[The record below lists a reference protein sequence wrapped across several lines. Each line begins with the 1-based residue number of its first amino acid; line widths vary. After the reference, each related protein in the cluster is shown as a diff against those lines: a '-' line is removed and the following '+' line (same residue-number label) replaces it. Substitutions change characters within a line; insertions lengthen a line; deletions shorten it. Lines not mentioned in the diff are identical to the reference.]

1 VTETLD
7 LDVHLAAI
15 AAGDATAFGRWL
27 AGAEPVVRRSLRSF
41 AARVDVEA
49 VVQETLL
56 RAWQVAPRVEPDG
69 RPNGLL
75 RLALRAGRNLAIDE
89 SRRAGAREVQLQG
102 GEGET
107 SVSSLEEGSPSLP
120 DPLLRRVIA
129 ICWEKLPPQPQ
140 IALRARLDAAG
151 AEPDATSAARCGMRL
166 NTFLQNV
173 ARARKHLLACLDSQG
188 VPIDVGLSPGGAP

>member
-1 VTETLD
+1 VSDPLD
-7 LDVHLAAI
+7 LDVHLPAI
-15 AAGDATAFGRWL
+15 ASGDTAAFARWL
-27 AGAEPVVRRSLRSF
+27 SGAEPAVRASLRSF

-75 RLALRAGRNLAIDE
+75 RVALRAARNLAIDDH
-89 SRRAGAREVQLQG
+89 RRSGRREEPVAPDHAALATTPDDAPQ
-102 GEGET
+102 
-107 SVSSLEEGSPSLP
+107 PA

-129 ICWEKLPPQPQ
+129 ACFEKLPAQPGA
-140 IALRARLDAAG
+140 ALRARLDAAG
-151 AEPDATSAARCGMRL
+151 ADADAALATRCQMRL

-173 ARARKHLLACLDSQG
+173 ARARKHLLACLAENG
-188 VPIDVGLSPGGAP
+188 VILATTEGGGAP

>member
-1 VTETLD
+1 MSDPTD
-7 LDVHLAAI
+7 LDVHLPAI
-15 AAGDATAFGRWL
+15 ASGDTAAFARWL
-27 AGAEPVVRRSLRSF
+27 SGAEPIVRASLRSF

-75 RLALRAGRNLAIDE
+75 RVALRAARNLAIDDL
-89 SRRAGAREVQLQG
+89 RRTGRREEPVAPDHAAMQTAAEAPQP
-102 GEGET
+102 
-107 SVSSLEEGSPSLP
+107 V

-129 ICWEKLPPQPQ
+129 ACFEKLPAQPGA
-140 IALRARLDAAG
+140 ALRARLDAAG
-151 AEPDATSAARCGMRL
+151 ADADAALATRCQMRL

-173 ARARKHLLACLDSQG
+173 ARARKHLLACLADNG
-188 VPIDVGLSPGGAP
+188 VVLTVTEGGGLP

>member
-1 VTETLD
+1 VF
-7 LDVHLAAI
+7 LAAI
-15 AAGDATAFGRWL
+15 AAGDANAFGRWL
-27 AGAEPVVRRSLRSF
+27 AGAEPVVRRSLRPF

-89 SRRAGAREVQLQG
+89 VRRAGSRLAARGDPDDLPELAD
-102 GEGET
+102 E
-107 SVSSLEEGSPSLP
+107 SAPAAP
-120 DPLLRRVIA
+120 DPLLRQVIA
-129 ICWEKLPPQPQ
+129 GCWEKLPPQPST
-140 IALRARLDAAG
+140 ALRARLDGAG
-151 AEPDATSAARCGMRL
+151 GEPDGALAERCGMRL

-173 ARARKHLLACLDSQG
+173 ARARKHLLACLAAHG
-188 VPIDVGLSPGGAP
+188 VTVDVGAAAGGAP